1 MMRAARAL
9 VFPSLWYEVQG
20 LTVTEA
26 KAMGTPVVVS
36 DGCAGREAIEDG
48 KSGLWFRSG
57 DPAALAAALDRLK
70 DDALVERLSNTGYES
85 YWADAQTP
93 ERHVDAILNVYEG
106 MLRDGLE
113 PPASAPP
120 LQDLI
125 DEVVHPL
132 RDGAD
137 VEEPFDAGAP

>member
-1 MMRAARAL
+1 MRAARAL

-36 DGCAGREAIEDG
+36 DVCAGREAIEDG

-57 DPAALAAALDRLK
+57 DPDALAAALIRLK
-70 DDALVERLSNTGYES
+70 DDALVERLSNHAYAA
-85 YWADAQTP
+85 YWGDALTP
-93 ERHVDAILNVYEG
+93 ERHVAALLDIYKR
-106 MLRDGLE
+106 MLCRWPGPL
-113 PPASAPP
+113 PSAASHT
-120 LQDLI
+120 DLV

-137 VEEPFDAGAP
+137 VEEPLDAGAP